1 MVRSE
6 TFFRRKSG
14 MTQPNPADSADAT
27 PLEEAL
33 AKNVD
38 ATEEV
43 KRAADEL
50 TIVRAVLDKVPDG
63 TPPGDIE
70 LASKRAEDVQEDLSS
85 ATEKLEQVNDALA
98 KEVKGGGTRNG

>member
-1 MVRSE
+1 
-6 TFFRRKSG
+6 
-14 MTQPNPADSADAT
+14 MTQPNPAESADAT

-43 KRAADEL
+43 KRATDEL

-63 TPPGDIE
+63 TPPGDVE
-70 LASKRAEDVQEDLSS
+70 LAAKRAEDVEEDLSS
-85 ATEKLEQVNDALA
+85 ATEKLEQVNDTLA
-98 KEVKGGGTRNG
+98 EEVKASGTKTR

>member
-1 MVRSE
+1 MI
-6 TFFRRKSG
+6 
-14 MTQPNPADSADAT
+14 QPNAAESADAT

-33 AKNVD
+33 AKNVE

-63 TPPGDIE
+63 TPPEDIE
-70 LASKRAEDVQEDLSS
+70 LAAERAGELEEDLS
-85 ATEKLEQVNDALA
+85 AAAEKLEEVNDALA
-98 KEVKGGGTRNG
+98 EELKVRGASNG

>member
-1 MVRSE
+1 
-6 TFFRRKSG
+6 
-14 MTQPNPADSADAT
+14 MTQPNTAESTNAT

-50 TIVRAVLDKVPDG
+50 TIVRAVLDKVPHG
-63 TPPGDIE
+63 TPPEDI
-70 LASKRAEDVQEDLSS
+70 
-85 ATEKLEQVNDALA
+85 
-98 KEVKGGGTRNG
+98 